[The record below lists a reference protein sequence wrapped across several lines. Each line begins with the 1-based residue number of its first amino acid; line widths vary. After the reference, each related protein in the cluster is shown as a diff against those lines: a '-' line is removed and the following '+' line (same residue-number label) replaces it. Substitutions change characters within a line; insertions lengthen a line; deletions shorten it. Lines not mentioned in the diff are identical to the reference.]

1 MPNTGIAYDPSMRK
15 HDPGPDHP
23 EQPERYSAVFN
34 HLKATG
40 AMDLLRVLTPRAA
53 SEEDLALAHSPK
65 YIELAKQE
73 VAMAESQL
81 STGDTSINEA
91 SFDCAR
97 VAAGCVMAA
106 VDAVVEGSVENAFC
120 LVRPPGHHAE
130 YAGGMGFCLF
140 NNVAVA
146 ARYAQRRH
154 GIGRVLIVD
163 WDVHHGNGTQQIFYE
178 NPSVLFCSTHQWP
191 WYPGTGAQNE
201 IGEGAGEGFTINCPL
216 PAGSGR
222 AEVLGAFQ
230 GRMERA
236 VLDYRP
242 ELVLISAGFDSRV
255 DDPLGHF
262 TLEDRDFD
270 KLTRTVLSWA
280 AESAGGRVI
289 SVLEG
294 GYNLSGLASA
304 TTAHVRALAGCPEI
318 N

>member
-1 MPNTGIAYDPSMRK
+1 MPNTGIVYDSFMRK
-15 HDPGPDHP
+15 HDPGPGHP

-34 HLKATG
+34 HLEAIGTI
-40 AMDLLRVLTPRAA
+40 DLLRVLKPRAA

-73 VAMAESQL
+73 VAMGRSQL
-81 STGDTSINEA
+81 STGDTSINKA

-106 VDAVVEGSVENAFC
+106 VDAVVDGSVENAFC

-130 YAGGMGFCLF
+130 YARGMGFCLF
-140 NNVAVA
+140 NNAAVA
-146 ARYAQRRH
+146 ARYAQHRH

-163 WDVHHGNGTQQIFYE
+163 WDVHHGNGTQQIFYDD
-178 NPSVLFCSTHQWP
+178 PSVLFCSTHQWP

-201 IGEGAGEGFTINCPL
+201 TGEGAGEGFTINCPL

-222 AEVLGAFQ
+222 AEVLGAF
-230 GRMERA
+230 RAKMEPA

-242 ELVLISAGFDSRV
+242 ELVLISAGFDSRI
-255 DDPLGHF
+255 DDPLGRF

-280 AESAGGRVI
+280 AESARGHVI

-304 TTAHVRALAGCPEI
+304 VKAHVRALAGCPEI